1 MSEVKTNKLTGT
13 TSAGDIDVTSEGGAV
28 TMKLHS
34 GICKAYYFVDV
45 NPGGTPGIEGSLN
58 ISSITDDGTGRFD
71 GNINSNMNNDDFV
84 QLLGQTINSA
94 SSTAHMAMMHSATT
108 GRNKS
113 TSKFAE
119 HMGVRED
126 GAVFEDPHK
135 IESVIFGELA

>member
-28 TMKLHS
+28 TMKLQS
-34 GICKAYYFVDV
+34 GICKSYYYVDTDS
-45 NPGGTPGIEGSLN
+45 TPVIEGSLN

-84 QLLGQTINSA
+84 QLLGQTINA
-94 SSTAHMAMMHSATT
+94 VGSTAHMAMMQQSTA

-119 HMGVRED
+119 YMGVRED
-126 GAVFEDPHK
+126 GAVFEDPDK
-135 IESVIFGELA
+135 IDCAIFGELA